1 MAMLQQDMIA
11 VKVDGDDFG
20 LAFVTSPSASDPVL
34 TETAAM
40 IMRTYAD
47 RELILHPAVL
57 SGSSCCSDHQS
68 YTEAGY
74 PSVGTLEPRG
84 YTGDPMYHKAG
95 DLVERA
101 DYSTKQLA
109 MVGQAVLSVAASLAD
124 MIQV

>member
-1 MAMLQQDMIA
+1 M
-11 VKVDGDDFG
+11 
-20 LAFVTSPSASDPVL
+20 
-34 TETAAM
+34 
-40 IMRTYAD
+40 
-47 RELILHPAVL
+47 
-57 SGSSCCSDHQS
+57 
-68 YTEAGY
+68 
-74 PSVGTLEPRG
+74 GTLEPRG